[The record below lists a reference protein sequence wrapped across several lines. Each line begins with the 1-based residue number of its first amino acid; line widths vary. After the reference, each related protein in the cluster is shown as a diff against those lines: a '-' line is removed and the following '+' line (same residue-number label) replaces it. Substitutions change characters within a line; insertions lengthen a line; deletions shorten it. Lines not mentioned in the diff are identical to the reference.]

1 MVGSIPCR
9 GAMRNITRILT
20 LPIFVPLAIAL
31 NVLHPFFHA
40 FEGGSFDAFIQYV
53 NMMAFVE
60 ASR

>member
-1 MVGSIPCR
+1 
-9 GAMRNITRILT
+9 MRNITRILT